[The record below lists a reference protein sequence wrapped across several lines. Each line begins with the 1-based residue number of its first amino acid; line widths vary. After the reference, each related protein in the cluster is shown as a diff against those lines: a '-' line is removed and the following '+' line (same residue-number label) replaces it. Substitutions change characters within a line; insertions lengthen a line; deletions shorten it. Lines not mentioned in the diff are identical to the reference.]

1 MRRLYRHV
9 YLLLLSILLLSI
21 LLICIERSNRRVIG
35 RVFAAKNESNTRQK
49 DPSVRVVCTY
59 PNTNLPATF

>member
-49 DPSVRVVCTY
+49 DVVCTY
-59 PNTNLPATF
+59 PNTNLPATI